1 MSDESTCDVLS
12 LAWSEAQLI
21 GSPTWTVLASCA
33 VFVVLCFVVSELTG
47 NYSQVDKLWSITPFI
62 YSLQVATDARTRLAA
77 AAAAVWSIRL
87 TYNFYRRGG
96 YQWPPWEGEEDYR
109 WALIRSGAFLSVLR
123 KPHVYRV
130 FNLTFICVYQ
140 HALLLLIASPA
151 VAAHVVSERC
161 GPPGGGGLV
170 PLDYV
175 ATALI
180 LFLIGIEG
188 LADQQQYDFQTEK
201 RRRALAGTK
210 PTGDYAVGFC
220 RTGLFA
226 VVRKPNYAS
235 EQAIWIAFYLYG
247 VAATGRWT
255 NASATGWI
263 LLVLLFQGSGKF
275 TENLSKEKYAG
286 YADYQQTV
294 PLYVPNLFLL
304 RRNKAKAV

>member
-1 MSDESTCDVLS
+1 MRS
-12 LAWSEAQLI
+12 
-21 GSPTWTVLASCA
+21 
-33 VFVVLCFVVSELTG
+33 
-47 NYSQVDKLWSITPFI
+47 
-62 YSLQVATDARTRLAA
+62 AR
-77 AAAAVWSIRL
+77 
-87 TYNFYRRGG
+87 
-96 YQWPPWEGEEDYR
+96 
-109 WALIRSGAFLSVLR
+109 
-123 KPHVYRV
+123 
-130 FNLTFICVYQ
+130 
-140 HALLLLIASPA
+140 
-151 VAAHVVSERC
+151 
-161 GPPGGGGLV
+161 GGGLV

>member
-161 GPPGGGGLV
+161 GPPRG
-170 PLDYV
+170 
-175 ATALI
+175 
-180 LFLIGIEG
+180 
-188 LADQQQYDFQTEK
+188 
-201 RRRALAGTK
+201 RRCPSL
-210 PTGDYAVGFC
+210 
-220 RTGLFA
+220 
-226 VVRKPNYAS
+226 
-235 EQAIWIAFYLYG
+235 Q
-247 VAATGRWT
+247 RWT
-255 NASATGWI
+255 MS
-263 LLVLLFQGSGKF
+263 
-275 TENLSKEKYAG
+275 
-286 YADYQQTV
+286 
-294 PLYVPNLFLL
+294 PPP
-304 RRNKAKAV
+304 